1 MPIITLPDG
10 KTIEIPSNLDSNQV
24 NSIKQ
29 KIAQEYANYT
39 PKGESVSMLDLGRYG
54 YALKNVGKG
63 AVETALSGASGLAS
77 LVDIGNDNPLT
88 QDLQKAEAYGDNLRN
103 RLRELDLVQ
112 DAIRDSAN
120 LEGRMNGATAKLWRE
135 LEAATGGDGDTPL
148 PNWLLDVPRTGDQSS
163 NTDREDN
170 STDSSST
177 KTD

>member
-1 MPIITLPDG
+1 MFSGLKIALVFVILAAAG
-10 KTIEIPSNLDSNQV
+10 GGLFYVKQLQSNLE
-24 NSIKQ
+24 
-29 KIAQEYANYT
+29 IARLNNAKLET
-39 PKGESVSMLDLGRYG
+39 
-54 YALKNVGKG
+54 
-63 AVETALSGASGLAS
+63 AVETSEKSLAILKEDNARLNS
-77 LVDIGNDNPLT
+77 LTDQLKK
-88 QDLQKAEAYGDNLRN
+88 DLQKAEAYGDNLRN

-148 PNWLLDVPRTGDQSS
+148 PNWLLDVPRTGDKSS

-177 KTD
+177 KTN

>member
-1 MPIITLPDG
+1 MFSGLKIALVFFILAAAG
-10 KTIEIPSNLDSNQV
+10 GGLFYVKQLQSNLE
-24 NSIKQ
+24 
-29 KIAQEYANYT
+29 IARLNNAKLET
-39 PKGESVSMLDLGRYG
+39 
-54 YALKNVGKG
+54 
-63 AVETALSGASGLAS
+63 AVETSEKSLAILKEDNARLNS
-77 LVDIGNDNPLT
+77 LTDQLNK
-88 QDLQKAEAYGDNLRN
+88 DLQKAEAYGDNLRN

-112 DAIRDSAN
+112 DAIRDSKN

-148 PNWLLDVPRTGDQSS
+148 PNWLQSETRSGDQDS